1 MRDVIELLFEVVFE
15 VLVEVF
21 ELEGLEGL
29 EGSGLVFAPLEVLD
43 GGFSLLDIIPG
54 LGSVRKFNNAS
65 VRAEWNIVSVLEY
78 YWRVIC
84 RWCR

>member
-15 VLVEVF
+15 ALVEVLVEAV
-21 ELEGLEGL
+21 ELEGL

-54 LGSVRKFNNAS
+54 LGSVRQ
-65 VRAEWNIVSVLEY
+65 
-78 YWRVIC
+78 C
-84 RWCR
+84 

>member
-21 ELEGLEGL
+21 ELEGL

-54 LGSVRKFNNAS
+54 LGSVRQ
-65 VRAEWNIVSVLEY
+65 
-78 YWRVIC
+78 C
-84 RWCR
+84 

>member
-1 MRDVIELLFEVVFE
+1 MTSAGVEERALRARFEAEDWMRDVIELLFEVVFE

-54 LGSVRKFNNAS
+54 LGSVRQ
-65 VRAEWNIVSVLEY
+65 
-78 YWRVIC
+78 C
-84 RWCR
+84 